1 MIELTNIEVF
11 NIEGAIRGMRNPMNS
26 WDQSD
31 SFNDFIVSNGVCYKG
46 DFILGDKDI
55 DLAKRLIKA
64 GTDHSKFMRQILFSL
79 DINAPLYFFKEY
91 DTYKVATVAN
101 STSTMHK
108 LGSKYIDEN
117 DFSFEDVREENKTI
131 LLKMVN
137 DLIQEYQETKSKKVW
152 RELIQILPSGFM
164 QLRTWT
170 ANYATL
176 RNIYFARKNHK
187 LIEWHAF
194 CEMIE
199 NLPYSELITIEK

>member
-1 MIELTNIEVF
+1 M
-11 NIEGAIRGMRNPMNS
+11 
-26 WDQSD
+26 
-31 SFNDFIVSNGVCYKG
+31 
-46 DFILGDKDI
+46 
-55 DLAKRLIKA
+55 
-64 GTDHSKFMRQILFSL
+64 
-79 DINAPLYFFKEY
+79 

-108 LGSKYIDEN
+108 MGSRLLTLD
-117 DFSFEDVREENKTI
+117 DFSWDNPTEFEHFI
-131 LLKMVN
+131 LANINTFIIKWQGS
-137 DLIQEYQETKSKKVW
+137 DKQDKKVW
-152 RELIQILPSGFM
+152 RKIIQNLPSSYN

-187 LIEWHAF
+187 LIEWHVF